1 MPLKRGLE
9 RVSCDFCHRRKVK
22 CDRLLRARQGMTAC
36 SQCALRDIQ
45 CHVDDSDDVRIRRRR
60 QTTARGGIVR
70 VGTGGTG
77 DLQPALSRPSPGVR
91 GDSASQVASESHFV
105 SPSPGNDNAALSNI
119 PFDIFDDSPFALS
132 FDNMLFLDQVFMGNC
147 GPVEENNQRSQD
159 SQNPTSTS
167 EMTQTDSQEQDGKG
181 LVFLREELGTSPWM
195 GASVD
200 SALCTAALR
209 SYFDYAA
216 PYLPILLA
224 DAFWEDY
231 HANRCSELLLY
242 AVACR
247 GMPFIEAPDKWNL
260 QQRLAAAFRERY
272 LSARSNTC
280 DNETIR
286 IDDLEAFALMIGFE
300 YDDSGSLPLLS
311 NLGRLFLTH
320 DSLVLMTTNYHIL
333 DHDNANSTLPTK
345 LARAR
350 ERRVLLYWH
359 IYGLDAFHCL
369 DKKQMS
375 RIPNNDVGSSENLS
389 LHETKDYFDA
399 LLALAVIAHQLTQTL
414 CRPFSKRE
422 GVILND
428 IHNLYEQLD
437 YWRDHCCPP
446 HLRRYTDSAGRP
458 NPIETNEPNSSRTGK
473 YIHLYRAVLW
483 ALELHCR
490 LMVEDCVSEFGLQ
503 DRTSLEAEVL
513 ARRVEYESLRTL
525 NEMVNICQWMTQ
537 HDTHHEDHKRL
548 SLIDL
553 APNILRN
560 ICAGMCYWSCQRGID
575 LCDSRPPRL
584 LQSRHANDREETLK
598 QKVLRCMEIAQLLRD
613 AAATATSHRDTAHV
627 LERIEKQRELL
638 DSRSNLL

>member
-9 RVSCDFCHRRKVK
+9 RVSCDFCYRRKIK
-22 CDRLLRARQGMTAC
+22 CDRLLRARQGIAAC
-36 SQCALRDIQ
+36 SQCTLRDIQ
-45 CHVDDSDDVRIRRRR
+45 CHVDDSDDIRIRRRR
-60 QTTARGGIVR
+60 QTTARGGIAEA
-70 VGTGGTG
+70 GTG
-77 DLQPALSRPSPGVR
+77 DLQPALSQPSPGV
-91 GDSASQVASESHFV
+91 GGESASRVTSESHIV

-119 PFDIFDDSPFALS
+119 SFDMFADSPFALS
-132 FDNMLFLDQVFMGNC
+132 FDNMLFLDQIFMGNC
-147 GPVEENNQRSQD
+147 GPAEDYNQRSQD

-167 EMTQTDSQEQDGKG
+167 EMAQTDSQEQDGKD
-181 LVFLREELGTSPWM
+181 LVFSSEEPSTYSWLGI
-195 GASVD
+195 SVD
-200 SALCTAALR
+200 SAYCTAALR

-216 PYLPILLA
+216 LCLPILLT

-231 HANRCSELLLY
+231 HANRCSEMLLL

-260 QQRLAAAFRERY
+260 QQLLAVAFRERY

-286 IDDLEAFALMIGFE
+286 LDDLEALALMIDFE
-300 YDDSGSLPLLS
+300 YDDSRSPPLLS

-320 DSLVLMTTNYHIL
+320 DSLVLMTMNYRIL
-333 DHDNANSTLPTK
+333 DHDSANSTLPTK
-345 LARAR
+345 LARAS

-375 RIPNNDVGSSENLS
+375 RIPDNDVGSSENIS

-399 LLALAVIAHQLTQTL
+399 FLALAVIARQLTQTL
-414 CRPFSKRE
+414 CSPFSKRE
-422 GVILND
+422 GVVLND

-437 YWRDHCCPP
+437 YWRDSCCPR
-446 HLRRYTDSAGRP
+446 HLRRYADSAGRP
-458 NPIETNEPNSSRTGK
+458 NPIEISESNSSRTGK
-473 YIHLYRAVLW
+473 YTHLYRGVLW

-490 LMVEDCVSEFGLQ
+490 LMIEDCVSEFGIQ
-503 DRTSLEAEVL
+503 DKTNLETEIVT
-513 ARRVEYESLRTL
+513 RRVEYESLRAL
-525 NEMVNICQWMTQ
+525 NEMVNICQWMKQ
-537 HDTHHEDHKRL
+537 HETHHEDPERR
-548 SLIDL
+548 SLINL

-575 LCDSRPPRL
+575 LCDSGPPRL
-584 LQSRHANDREETLK
+584 LQCRHANDREEILK
-598 QKVLRCMEIAQLLRD
+598 RKVRNYVEIAQLLRD

-627 LERIEKQRELL
+627 LERIDKQRELL
-638 DSRSNLL
+638 DSRLNLL

>member
-1 MPLKRGLE
+1 
-9 RVSCDFCHRRKVK
+9 
-22 CDRLLRARQGMTAC
+22 
-36 SQCALRDIQ
+36 
-45 CHVDDSDDVRIRRRR
+45 
-60 QTTARGGIVR
+60 
-70 VGTGGTG
+70 
-77 DLQPALSRPSPGVR
+77 
-91 GDSASQVASESHFV
+91 VASESHIL
-105 SPSPGNDNAALSNI
+105 SPSAGNDNAALSNI
-119 PFDIFDDSPFALS
+119 SFDMFADDPFALS

-147 GPVEENNQRSQD
+147 GLAEDNNQRSQD
-159 SQNPTSTS
+159 SQNQNLTSTS
-167 EMTQTDSQEQDGKG
+167 EMTQRDSQEQDGKD
-181 LVFLREELGTSPWM
+181 LVFSSEELNTYSWM
-195 GASVD
+195 GSSVD
-200 SALCTAALR
+200 SAFCTAALH

-260 QQRLAAAFRERY
+260 QQLLAATFRERY

-286 IDDLEAFALMIGFE
+286 LDDLEGLALMIDFE
-300 YDDSGSLPLLS
+300 YDDSTSLPMLS

-320 DSLVLMTTNYHIL
+320 DSLVLMTMNYRIL
-333 DHDNANSTLPTK
+333 DHDSIGTTK
-345 LARAR
+345 LARAS

-369 DKKQMS
+369 DKKQLS

-399 LLALAVIAHQLTQTL
+399 LLALASIARQLTQTL
-414 CRPFSKRE
+414 CSPVSKRE
-422 GVILND
+422 GVILHD

-437 YWRDHCCPP
+437 YWRDSCCPR

-458 NPIETNEPNSSRTGK
+458 HPIEINKDTSRTGK
-473 YIHLYRAVLW
+473 YTHLYRAVLW

-490 LMVEDCVSEFGLQ
+490 LMIEDCVSEFGIQ
-503 DRTSLEAEVL
+503 DKTSLEAEVL
-513 ARRVEYESLRTL
+513 ARRVEYESLRAL
-525 NEMVNICQWMTQ
+525 NEMVNICQWMKQ
-537 HDTHHEDHKRL
+537 QEHERH
-548 SLIDL
+548 SLINL

-575 LCDSRPPRL
+575 LCDSGPPRL
-584 LQSRHANDREETLK
+584 LQSRHANDREEILK
-598 QKVLRCMEIAQLLRD
+598 QKVRNYVEIAQLLRE
-613 AAATATSHRDTAHV
+613 AAATAISHRDTAHI
-627 LERIEKQRELL
+627 LERIDKQRKVL
-638 DSRSNLL
+638 DSRLNLL

>member
-22 CDRLLRARQGMTAC
+22 CDRLLRASQGMTAC

-45 CHVDDSDDVRIRRRR
+45 CHVDDSDDVRIQRRR
-60 QTTARGGIVR
+60 QTTARGGIVNGQS
-70 VGTGGTG
+70 GTGN
-77 DLQPALSRPSPGVR
+77 LQPALSHPSPGVR
-91 GDSASQVASESHFV
+91 GDSASRAASESQERD
-105 SPSPGNDNAALSNI
+105 PGNDNAALSNI
-119 PFDIFDDSPFALS
+119 SFDMFADSPFALS
-132 FDNMLFLDQVFMGNC
+132 FDNMLFLDQIFMGNC
-147 GPVEENNQRSQD
+147 GPAEDNNQQSQD
-159 SQNPTSTS
+159 SQNRTSTS
-167 EMTQTDSQEQDGKG
+167 EMTQTGSQEQDGKD
-181 LVFLREELGTSPWM
+181 LVFLSEELSAYSWIGV
-195 GASVD
+195 SVD
-200 SALCTAALR
+200 SASCTAALR

-231 HANRCSELLLY
+231 HANRCSEMLLY

-260 QQRLAAAFRERY
+260 QQLLAATFRERY

-286 IDDLEAFALMIGFE
+286 LDDLEALALMIDFE

-320 DSLVLMTTNYHIL
+320 DALVLMTMNYRIL
-333 DHDNANSTLPTK
+333 DHDSANSTLPTK
-345 LARAR
+345 LARAS

-399 LLALAVIAHQLTQTL
+399 LLALAVIARQLTQTL
-414 CRPFSKRE
+414 CSPFAKRE

-437 YWRDHCCPP
+437 YWRDSCCPR

-458 NPIETNEPNSSRTGK
+458 NPIEINEPNPSRTGK
-473 YIHLYRAVLW
+473 YTHLYRGVLW

-490 LMVEDCVSEFGLQ
+490 LMIEDCVSEFGIR
-503 DRTSLEAEVL
+503 DKTSLEAEVL
-513 ARRVEYESLRTL
+513 ARRVEYESLRAL
-525 NEMVNICQWMTQ
+525 NEMVNICQWMKQ
-537 HDTHHEDHKRL
+537 HETHHGDHERH

-575 LCDSRPPRL
+575 LCDSSPPRL
-584 LQSRHANDREETLK
+584 LQSRHANNREEILK
-598 QKVLRCMEIAQLLRD
+598 RKVLKYVEIAHLLRD

-627 LERIEKQRELL
+627 LERIDKQRELL
-638 DSRSNLL
+638 DSRLNLL